1 MVIGVVVNLLSG
13 FVVEQKWAWLPSA
26 VFVAALLVAVL
37 STGLLRRERY
47 DTTRAR
53 AMALLTLTGYLAVTG
68 WGTVTGWPL
77 AVMILSLAYLWEV
90 GVMFMWST
98 LRSRA
103 DIGHVALGTAC
114 LLWVRRSCCC
124 DGVPYLFAVDGFW
137 QRLVGWPRC
146 LSCRWCPS
154 ALRKPASTGVPDLH
168 PPAGGSTRLE
178 AMKPA

>member
-1 MVIGVVVNLLSG
+1 MRQPETGRFGAELEVAAAEEWAAAEGVVWPEPELDVDVESG
-13 FVVEQKWAWLPSA
+13 
-26 VFVAALLVAVL
+26 
-37 STGLLRRERY
+37 
-47 DTTRAR
+47 
-53 AMALLTLTGYLAVTG
+53 
-68 WGTVTGWPL
+68 
-77 AVMILSLAYLWEV
+77 
-90 GVMFMWST
+90 
-98 LRSRA
+98 
-103 DIGHVALGTAC
+103 
-114 LLWVRRSCCC
+114 